1 MSGASWRT
9 LGAGDPVTL
18 IAPGLGATEG
28 EARIPASGLPGTRV
42 VVTLPGHGDQPDAPP
57 DYWHYS
63 TIAADL
69 VRVADETGARAAAGV
84 SLGAASLL
92 RSLADQPSRFSRV
105 ALLLPAALDQPRRLH
120 GTFGAYAD
128 AVARCSAAEL
138 RALVM
143 QGLPEDA
150 HVGTY
155 VDERVAA
162 LRRLGPA
169 FTQLADDIPVPD
181 PALLARVECPV
192 LVIGATLDPLHPG
205 DVAKE
210 IAAALPTAR
219 LELFDSQ
226 APLITD
232 RRRVRQLLREFFA

>member
-1 MSGASWRT
+1 M
-9 LGAGDPVTL
+9 
-18 IAPGLGATEG
+18 
-28 EARIPASGLPGTRV
+28 
-42 VVTLPGHGDQPDAPP
+42 PDAPP
-57 DYWHYS
+57 GYWRYE

-69 VRVADETGARAAAGV
+69 IRVADATGASAAAGV
-84 SLGAASLL
+84 SLGAASVL
-92 RSLADQPSRFSRV
+92 RSLADQPDRFARV

-128 AVARCSAAEL
+128 AVATGSAEEL
-138 RALVM
+138 RALVL
-143 QGLPEDA
+143 QSLPADA

-181 PALLARVECPV
+181 PSLLARVTCPV
-192 LVIGATLDPLHPG
+192 LVIGATQDPLHPG
-205 DVAKE
+205 DVAEE
-210 IAAALPTAR
+210 IAAALPTAK

-226 APLITD
+226 APLISD